1 MNWSQKD
8 FLRSS
13 TNRRASNTS
22 GPQTTSLLGARAL
35 WPASRSAGQRCTA
48 LVDWCVFAAS
58 AGMRRHQNT
67 PLLLVPAPDLQ
78 GSGQGASQNKSGRLL
93 AGPGSV

>member
-13 TNRRASNTS
+13 TKRRASNTS

-48 LVDWCVFAAS
+48 LVDWCVCTAPDGAHK
-58 AGMRRHQNT
+58 MRRPQST
-67 PLLLVPAPDLQ
+67 SLLLAPAPDLR
-78 GSGQGASQNKSGRLL
+78 GSGQGASQNKSG
-93 AGPGSV
+93 